1 MVYKRKYEISPA
13 DGKEYFL
20 KWKARLAAVGCAQ
33 EPGDDDPFC
42 EYCVEYV
49 LAYERVYSHSDVDSY
64 DVQSQMVRRQL

>member
-1 MVYKRKYEISPA
+1 MESETSSR
-13 DGKEYFL
+13 GL
-20 KWKARLAAVGCAQ
+20 CTGTW
-33 EPGDDDPFC
+33 C